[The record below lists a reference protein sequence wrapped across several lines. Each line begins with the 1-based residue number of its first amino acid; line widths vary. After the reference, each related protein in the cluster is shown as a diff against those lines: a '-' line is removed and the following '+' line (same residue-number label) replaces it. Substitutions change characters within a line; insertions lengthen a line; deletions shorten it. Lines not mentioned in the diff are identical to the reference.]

1 MLFLEGSR
9 SNKENGT
16 VTREVQLAVAGLSLV
31 SIFEE
36 DKFSRREKSP
46 STRAAQKPELTK
58 LTNYKKENRAEI
70 FPADFI
76 KVSVTSLRIMKTVI
90 VYLSSQ

>member
-1 MLFLEGSR
+1 MFLEGSR
-9 SNKENGT
+9 SNKGNNT
-16 VTREVQLAVAGLSLV
+16 VTREVQLAIAGLSLV

-36 DKFSRREKSP
+36 DKFSRREKSS
-46 STRAAQKPELTK
+46 STRAARKPELTK

-76 KVSVTSLRIMKTVI
+76 KVSVTSLRIMKIDI
-90 VYLSSQ
+90 VYLSRS

>member
-9 SNKENGT
+9 SNKENST
-16 VTREVQLAVAGLSLV
+16 VTREVQLAVAGPSLV

-46 STRAAQKPELTK
+46 STRVAQKPELTK

-76 KVSVTSLRIMKTVI
+76 KVYVV
-90 VYLSSQ
+90 